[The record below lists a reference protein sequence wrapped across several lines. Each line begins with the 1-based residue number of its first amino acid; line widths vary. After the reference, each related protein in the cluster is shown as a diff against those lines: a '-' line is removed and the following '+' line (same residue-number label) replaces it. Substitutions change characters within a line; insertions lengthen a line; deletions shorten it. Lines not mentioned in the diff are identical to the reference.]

1 MLEQSNIK
9 DWLEEEFAIIEIK
22 ILNPLQER
30 DWNNLILK
38 FDEYSFFHSKE
49 WARLLVDTYKFRS
62 AYYTVFENGELKAVI
77 PIMEVKSWITGKRSV
92 SLPFS
97 DYCEPLYNKSGLSQI
112 LSNEI
117 IKNLK
122 IQKNKYIEFRTS
134 KDLYPFETKQYR
146 RDLRH
151 ILKLDK
157 NESDLLKQ
165 CSENTKRNLKIAVK
179 EKLSLKIQN
188 DENGIRIFY
197 DMMCET
203 RKKHG
208 LPPQPFSFF
217 QNLLELIIKKGQGDI
232 LFAIRNED
240 YISGAI
246 YLKFGKKL
254 LYKYG
259 ASFPRYLKFR
269 GNHFVMWEA
278 IKKYK
283 AEGYEE
289 FDFGETDFEQEG
301 LKRFKRGWNS
311 DELSIYTTRYNLNEK
326 KYISLSPLT
335 QGFHTKIFSHLP
347 IFILKIIGNKLYRH
361 IA

>member
-1 MLEQSNIK
+1 M
-9 DWLEEEFAIIEIK
+9 
-22 ILNPLQER
+22 ILG
-30 DWNNLILK
+30 
-38 FDEYSFFHSKE
+38 FDNYSFFHSKE
-49 WARLLVDTYKFRS
+49 WGKLLIESYNYKPT
-62 AYYTVFENGELKAVI
+62 YYTLFENGELSAVI
-77 PIMEVKSWITGKRSV
+77 PMMEVNSWITGNRAI

-97 DYCEPLYNKSGLSQI
+97 DYCEPLFKSRNLSQT
-112 LSNEI
+112 LAEEI
-117 IKNLK
+117 IKTLE
-122 IQKNKYIEFRTS
+122 IQKTKYIEFRTS
-134 KDLYPFETKQYR
+134 KHLYPFETEQYR

-165 CSENTKRNLKIAVK
+165 CSDNTKRNIKKAAK
-179 EKLSLKIQN
+179 ENLSLKIQN
-188 DENGIRIFY
+188 DENGIRNFY

-217 QNLLELIIKKGQGDI
+217 KNILDLIITKGFGDI
-232 LFAIRNED
+232 LFAIKDNN

-259 ASFPRYLKFR
+259 ASYSQYLKFR

-283 AEGYEE
+283 NEGYEE
-289 FDFGETDFEQEG
+289 FDFGESDLEQEG
-301 LKRFKRGWNS
+301 LKRFKRGWNA
-311 DELSIYTTRYNLNEK
+311 DELSIYTTRYNLKEK
-326 KYISLSPLT
+326 NFLPVSPLT

-347 IFILKIIGNKLYRH
+347 ISILKIIGNNLYKH
-361 IA
+361 IG